1 MLTIPSTDTLTLAE
15 AKVLA
20 LVEAGHSNQMIAAR
34 LAITVGT
41 HEAEVFQVCNRG
53 LSNQEIGDQ
62 LAVTVGTIK
71 GHLVHTY
78 RKLNLRNRTGAV
90 AKARQMG
97 LLK

>member
-1 MLTIPSTDTLTLAE
+1 MSSAAKQTLL
-15 AKVLA
+15 
-20 LVEAGHSNQMIAAR
+20 SAR
-34 LAITVGT
+34 
-41 HEAEVFQVCNRG
+41 EAEVLQVCSHG

-71 GHLVHTY
+71 GHLVHIY
-78 RKLNLRNRTGAV
+78 RKLNVRNRTGAV